1 MLLTKLNNST
11 SSEHVR
17 REALGVRG
25 ITKARKAQSVWRIA
39 IKIKGSSQSTERKK
53 LKDQVNEGMSL
64 FQLWDP
70 EKSHYVRTTH
80 EMGAEGL

>member
-1 MLLTKLNNST
+1 MNQLSFGWNVVSFFGLFSCP
-11 SSEHVR
+11 EGR
-17 REALGVRG
+17 W
-25 ITKARKAQSVWRIA
+25 ITKARKAQSAWRIA
-39 IKIKGSSQSTERKK
+39 IKIKGSSQSAERKK

-64 FQLWDP
+64 FQLLDP